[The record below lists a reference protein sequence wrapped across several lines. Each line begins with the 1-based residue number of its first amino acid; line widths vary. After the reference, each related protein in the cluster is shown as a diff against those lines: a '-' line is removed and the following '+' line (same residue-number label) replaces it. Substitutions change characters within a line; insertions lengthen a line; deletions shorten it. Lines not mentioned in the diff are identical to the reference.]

1 MAAMTRNAIEPGT
14 GSSALP
20 AEILLAAQALTK
32 RFGGVVALD
41 SLDLEVQRG
50 EILGLIGPN
59 GSGKTTF
66 FNVVTGIYGPDAGN
80 VSFGG
85 ADITDATS
93 QAVYRAGIS
102 RTFQR
107 SRLSLPLSIF
117 DNIMIGNHKRLNQG
131 VWFNIM
137 QRGAFRTEFASSF
150 ERAQALV
157 EVFDPPLANRMF
169 ESVGGLPMIDR
180 RRIEICRALISRPK
194 LLLLDEPSAGMTHD
208 ETTQLMDDII
218 EVRDRI
224 EKLTIVIV
232 EHEMGVIERITD
244 RCVVLNFGRK
254 IAEGTFAVIAADQQ
268 VQEAYLGLQ

>member
-1 MAAMTRNAIEPGT
+1 MAAMTDTE
-14 GSSALP
+14 LP
-20 AEILLAAQALTK
+20 HEAASPVLAARGLTR

-41 SLDLEVQRG
+41 HLDLDVSHG
-50 EILGLIGPN
+50 EIVGLIGPN

-66 FNVVTGIYGPDAGN
+66 FNVVTGIYAADSGY
-80 VSFGG
+80 VSLDGT
-85 ADITDATS
+85 DITRAS
-93 QAVYRAGIS
+93 AQAIYHAGVS

-117 DNIMIGNHKRLNQG
+117 DNIMIGNHKRLKQG
-131 VWFNIM
+131 LWFNLVN
-137 QRGAFRTEFASSF
+137 RRAFRTEFEANYAEAKS
-150 ERAQALV
+150 LV
-157 EVFDPPLANRMF
+157 AVFDFPLTERMM
-169 ESVGGLPMIDR
+169 EPVGSLPMIDR

-208 ETTQLMDDII
+208 ETAQLMDDIL
-218 EVRDRI
+218 EVRTRLGS
-224 EKLTIVIV
+224 LTIVIV

-254 IAEGTFAVIAADQQ
+254 IAAGTFAEIANDRQ